1 MGTQARIVILGGGF
15 GGLFTALELSGSAEV
30 TLVSSGPQFEF
41 KPLLYEYLSGE
52 VEEWHIA
59 PTYRELLDD
68 SVRFIQGDATEID
81 FETQQVVLNA
91 GQTYAFDVLVL
102 AVGGVTNYA
111 GVEGAEQY
119 ALPFRSLAD
128 ADRLRAR
135 MVQALDAVPPDLSPQ
150 EARNA
155 LSFAVV
161 GAGASGVELSTK
173 MADLL
178 NDAVSRR
185 ALPGEPRVMVIEM
198 GDRV

>member
-1 MGTQARIVILGGGF
+1 
-15 GGLFTALELSGSAEV
+15 GLFTALELSGSAEV

-128 ADRLRAR
+128 ADRLPA
-135 MVQALDAVPPDLSPQ
+135 P
-150 EARNA
+150 
-155 LSFAVV
+155 
-161 GAGASGVELSTK
+161 
-173 MADLL
+173 
-178 NDAVSRR
+178 
-185 ALPGEPRVMVIEM
+185 
-198 GDRV
+198 